1 MKVQSPRKQRDP
13 VTVYYDGELV
23 DRNLYVVVSDHGLDF
38 LEFLPTWKHPEKFQ
52 VFVGDVEVKDI
63 DYDSDGHSHWINTF
77 LELSAYSEE
86 NSVILPYNASKIL
99 ETGSETLTQ
108 RAKLRDSTSTGE
120 RSMAKAVA
128 IFNAWQGDTGDHLTE
143 EEGWRFMIALK
154 QARMAGGRF
163 HLDDY
168 VDLASYSALLGEH
181 LGDLNASS
189 QET

>member
-1 MKVQSPRKQRDP
+1 MNPHNTIHPRLKNRPTLGVLVDDYKVFNGGYKVQGTNP
-13 VTVYYDGELV
+13 ELKT
-23 DRNLYVVVSDHGLDF
+23 
-38 LEFLPTWKHPEKFQ
+38 PAQT
-52 VFVGDVEVKDI
+52 
-63 DYDSDGHSHWINTF
+63 
-77 LELSAYSEE
+77 
-86 NSVILPYNASKIL
+86 IL
-99 ETGSETLTQ
+99 ETANSTLTQ

>member
-1 MKVQSPRKQRDP
+1 MVANDCTIELSPTLPMRNSNKFSIFVGNTP
-13 VTVYYDGELV
+13 VTDFGYIQYGIAAHRLV
-23 DRNLYVVVSDHGLDF
+23 IPLGLSSY
-38 LEFLPTWKHPEKFQ
+38 PEEE
-52 VFVGDVEVKDI
+52 VEPR
-63 DYDSDGHSHWINTF
+63 HSLAH
-77 LELSAYSEE
+77 
-86 NSVILPYNASKIL
+86 NASKIL

-154 QARMAGGRF
+154 QARMAGGKF

-181 LGDLNASS
+181 LGDLNARSP
-189 QET
+189 EA

>member
-1 MKVQSPRKQRDP
+1 MTTHHPQKQLEYVSSFTEGVPIDRDLTEYSP
-13 VTVYYDGELV
+13 
-23 DRNLYVVVSDHGLDF
+23 
-38 LEFLPTWKHPEKFQ
+38 
-52 VFVGDVEVKDI
+52 
-63 DYDSDGHSHWINTF
+63 HS
-77 LELSAYSEE
+77 
-86 NSVILPYNASKIL
+86 ASKIL

-120 RSMAKAVA
+120 RSMARAVA

>member
-1 MKVQSPRKQRDP
+1 MP
-13 VTVYYDGELV
+13 VTEFYYKT
-23 DRNLYVVVSDHGLDF
+23 HG
-38 LEFLPTWKHPEKFQ
+38 
-52 VFVGDVEVKDI
+52 I
-63 DYDSDGHSHWINTF
+63 AGHSLVIP
-77 LELSAYSEE
+77 LGLSSYSEE
-86 NSVILPYNASKIL
+86 EVEPRSSLAHNASKIL
-99 ETGSETLTQ
+99 EIGSETLTQ
-108 RAKLRDSTSTGE
+108 RAKLRDSESTGE

-154 QARMAGGRF
+154 QARMAGGKF

-181 LGDLNASS
+181 LGDLNVSS